1 MPMQLNDAEMDLLH
15 RLALPI
21 APARRSEFLAAVA
34 LELETAGGVGEGA
47 VHRVARQLQRQ
58 FWEPP
63 QFSADASAPRH
74 LAARSA

>member
-1 MPMQLNDAEMDLLH
+1 MQLSAAELDLLH

-21 APARRSEFLAAVA
+21 APARRPEFLAAVA
-34 LELETAGGVGEGA
+34 AALELETSGSGEGA

-63 QFSADASAPRH
+63 ALSSDAQAPRH
-74 LAARSA
+74 LARSASA